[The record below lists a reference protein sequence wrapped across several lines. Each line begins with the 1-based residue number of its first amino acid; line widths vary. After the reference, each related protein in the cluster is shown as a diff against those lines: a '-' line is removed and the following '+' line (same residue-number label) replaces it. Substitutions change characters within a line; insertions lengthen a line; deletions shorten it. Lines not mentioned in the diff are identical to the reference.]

1 MSDQKLFVD
10 AIGPAILFNGP
21 IWIDCSTLQKAV
33 MEWYRLPAE
42 RAQRASI
49 RLIGGPLYH
58 AAEIARL
65 DYRPKGAERLCSHAL
80 PHCSGTA
87 TYGMWVPS
95 SNEGEGCIAAV
106 WSPL

>member
-21 IWIDCSTLQKAV
+21 IWIDCSTLQEAV
-33 MEWYRLPAE
+33 IEWYRLPPE

-65 DYRPKGAERLCSHAL
+65 DYGPKAAEGGR
-80 PHCSGTA
+80 
-87 TYGMWVPS
+87 
-95 SNEGEGCIAAV
+95 AAV
-106 WSPL
+106 